1 MSGSLVRTKVARRR
15 GMSLVEVS
23 VSTLLVGLVLV
34 TSMRSA
40 AFVLRSGESQQLQQ
54 QLQLEAYYLVEEVV
68 GLAYQAE
75 TDTSSSSGT
84 DATAVR
90 STSTAIKSREQW
102 VVIDDAHGWSTKEL
116 TTRNGDRLPIQQ
128 PATAKIEVCF
138 VEPNTLKPVSEDSGL
153 KRVQVVLETTGGI
166 GASAIAYTA
175 RSADWVGNASEG
187 IESILK
193 KRDGTVIR
201 FLTKPMNGV
210 VLPVEQFEVQ

>member
-1 MSGSLVRTKVARRR
+1 VRTKIARRR

-34 TSMRSA
+34 TSMRSTA
-40 AFVLRSGESQQLQQ
+40 LVLRSGDSQQLQQ
-54 QLQLEAYYLVEEVV
+54 QLQLEAYNLIEEVV
-68 GLAYQAE
+68 GLAYQEAE
-75 TDTSSSSGT
+75 TATRPSSGT

-90 STSTAIKSREQW
+90 ATTTAAKDRDLW

-116 TTRNGDRLPIQQ
+116 TTRSGDRLPIRQSV
-128 PATAKIEVCF
+128 TAKIEVFF
-138 VEPNTLKPVSEDSGL
+138 VEPNTLKTISEDLGL
-153 KRVQVVLETTGGI
+153 KRVQVVLGTAGGI
-166 GASAIAYTA
+166 DASAIAYAA

-193 KRDGTVIR
+193 KRDGTAIR

-210 VLPVEQFEVQ
+210 VLPEERYEAR